1 MALVKDK
8 VKEALIGTED
18 EPQLSS
24 QTRNEFLQYAK
35 QDEETGTYYMSEQ
48 QFIDAIAP
56 EGEDYVST
64 AQFINLPLGMPKPF
78 PVRHCE

>member
-1 MALVKDK
+1 MALVKEK

-35 QDEETGTYYMSEQ
+35 QDEQTGTYYMDEQ

-56 EGEDYVST
+56 EGEDYVS
-64 AQFINLPLGMPKPF
+64 I
-78 PVRHCE
+78 VS